1 MTASSS
7 TFWNKLRDKVLAPKV
22 SPEEL
27 EEHLK
32 HLRDKLPIPVF
43 WLFGKAQAGKTSLIR
58 ALTGSSDAE
67 IGNGFRPCTRTS
79 RIYSFPNEQECFLKF
94 LDTRGLGEVQYDPT
108 DDMREL
114 EKQAHLLIVVV
125 RAMDHAAQSMLT
137 PLWSVMRAH
146 PEWPVIVV
154 QTALHD
160 GYPPTNLQHELPY
173 PFGTLPYPP
182 NVPSDLARSLASQR
196 AWFDG
201 KPVHFVPVD
210 FTLPGDGLEPQNYGL
225 DELWNVIEQ
234 VLPLG
239 LRGMLQQSLS
249 ASQPIQDMYRR
260 TARPHII
267 SYAVAAGAAAAV
279 PVPMID
285 IPLVLALQA
294 KMYHTIAS
302 IYNQPTSKQRMAE
315 ILGTLGV
322 SYASRMAG
330 RELLKVIPGVGSAV
344 AALYTAASTYA
355 LGRTLCVYFS
365 YALQG
370 DLPDTQALRDLYQQE
385 YEAGRQQLRNYLQ
398 KISRRPPE
406 PKA

>member
-1 MTASSS
+1 MTEPS
-7 TFWNKLRDKVLAPKV
+7 TSIWDKLRDKVLSPKV

-32 HLRDKLPIPVF
+32 KLRDKLPVPVF

-67 IGNGFRPCTRTS
+67 IGNGFRACTRTS
-79 RIYSFPNEQECFLKF
+79 RIYSFPNEEECFLKF

-108 DDMREL
+108 EDMREL

-137 PLWSVMRAH
+137 PLWSVMRTH

-160 GYPPTNLQHELPY
+160 GYVPTNLRHELPY
-173 PFGTLPYPP
+173 PFTTLPFPP
-182 NVPSDLARSLASQR
+182 SVPSDLARSLAAQR

-201 KPVHFVPVD
+201 KPVHLVPVD
-210 FTLPGDGLEPQNYGL
+210 FTLPEDGLEPQNYGL
-225 DELWNVIEQ
+225 DELWTVIEL

-239 LRGMLQQSLS
+239 LRGMLQQSS
-249 ASQPIQDMYRR
+249 AAQPLQDVYLRK
-260 TARPHII
+260 ARPHII

-279 PVPMID
+279 PIPMID

-294 KMYHTIAS
+294 KMYHTVAS
-302 IYNQPTSKQRMAE
+302 IYNQPTSKTRLTE
-315 ILGTLGV
+315 ILTTLGV

-344 AALYTAASTYA
+344 AALYTGASTYA
-355 LGRTLCVYFS
+355 LGRTLCFYFS
-365 YALQG
+365 YAMQG
-370 DLPDTQALRDLYQQE
+370 DMPDAQALRDLYKQE
-385 YEAGRQQLRNYLQ
+385 YEAGRQHLREYLQ
-398 KISRRPPE
+398 KISPKPPE

>member
-1 MTASSS
+1 MSETPS
-7 TFWNKLRDKVLAPKV
+7 TLWDKLRDKVLAPKV
-22 SPEEL
+22 GPEEL

-32 HLRDKLPIPVF
+32 QVRDKLPTPVF

-79 RIYSFPNEQECFLKF
+79 RIYSFPNEEECFLKF

-108 DDMREL
+108 EDMREL

-137 PLWSVMRAH
+137 PLWTIMRAH

-154 QTALHD
+154 QTSLHD
-160 GYPPTNLQHELPY
+160 AYPPTNMRHEMPY
-173 PFGTLPYPP
+173 PFGTFPYPAS
-182 NVPSDLARSLASQR
+182 VPSDLARSLAAQR
-196 AWFDG
+196 AWFEG

-210 FTLPGDGLEPQNYGL
+210 FTLPEDGLTPQNYGL
-225 DELWNVIEQ
+225 DELWSVIEQ

-239 LRGMLQQSLS
+239 LRGMLQQSP
-249 ASQPIQDMYRR
+249 AAQPLQDVFLRK
-260 TARPHII
+260 ARPHII

-285 IPLVLALQA
+285 NPLVLALQA
-294 KMYHTIAS
+294 KMYHTVAS
-302 IYNQPTSKQRMAE
+302 IYNQPTSKQRLTE
-315 ILGTLGV
+315 ILTTLGV
-322 SYASRMAG
+322 SYATRLAG

-344 AALYTAASTYA
+344 AALYTGASTYA
-355 LGRTLCVYFS
+355 LGRTLCFYFS
-365 YALQG
+365 YAMHG
-370 DLPDTQALRDLYQQE
+370 DMPDAQALRELYQQE
-385 YEAGRQQLRNYLQ
+385 YEAGRQHLRDYLQ
-398 KISRRPPE
+398 KLSPRPPE
-406 PKA
+406 HPK